1 MLNIGL
7 SEMLVIAILAIVF
20 IGPDDLPEMM
30 RFLGRQYA
38 KLRRASDELRNAF
51 QIEVDRSD
59 AEKRAEEIRKRR
71 EELLAKRK
79 SLAEQTL
86 TAPRPTQLDQAPDL
100 MTATTPPATAPV
112 VEPAAPPVP
121 PAPDIFPRGPSL
133 DQDEDA
139 PAPRRPTLEAP

>member
-79 SLAEQTL
+79 TLAEQTL
-86 TAPRPTQLDQAPDL
+86 TAPRPTQADQAPDL
-100 MTATTPPATAPV
+100 MLPTPTPA
-112 VEPAAPPVP
+112 PAAPEAVAAPVA
-121 PAPDIFPRGPSL
+121 PAPDIFPRGPGL

>member
-79 SLAEQTL
+79 TLAEQTL
-86 TAPRPTQLDQAPDL
+86 TAPRPTQAEQAPDL
-100 MTATTPPATAPV
+100 MVATPPA
-112 VEPAAPPVP
+112 VEPAASAA
-121 PAPDIFPRGPSL
+121 PAPDIFPRGPAL

-139 PAPRRPTLEAP
+139 PAPRRPPVEAP

>member
-79 SLAEQTL
+79 TLAEQTL
-86 TAPRPTQLDQAPDL
+86 TAPRPTQVDQAPDL
-100 MTATTPPATAPV
+100 MTATPTPPAVEASAPLT
-112 VEPAAPPVP
+112 PP
-121 PAPDIFPRGPSL
+121 PAPEVFPRGPGI
-133 DQDEDA
+133 DQDEDP
-139 PAPRRPTLEAP
+139 PAPRRPSLESP

>member
-59 AEKRAEEIRKRR
+59 AEKRADEIRKRR

-79 SLAEQTL
+79 ALAEQTL
-86 TAPRPTQLDQAPDL
+86 TAPRPTQADQTPEL
-100 MTATTPPATAPV
+100 MTPTAQSAPAPS
-112 VEPAAPPVP
+112 AAAQSA
-121 PAPDIFPRGPSL
+121 APDIFPRGPGL
-133 DQDEDA
+133 DDDDA
-139 PAPRRPTLEAP
+139 PRSPPLETP

>member
-51 QIEVDRSD
+51 QIEVDRTD

-86 TAPRPTQLDQAPDL
+86 TAPRPTQVEQAPDL
-100 MTATTPPATAPV
+100 MTATPTPAPPAASPT
-112 VEPAAPPVP
+112 P
-121 PAPDIFPRGPSL
+121 PAPDLVPRGPGL

-139 PAPRRPTLEAP
+139 PAPRRPPLEAP

>member
-79 SLAEQTL
+79 TLAEQTL
-86 TAPRPTQLDQAPDL
+86 TAPRPTQADQAPDL
-100 MTATTPPATAPV
+100 MLPTPTPA
-112 VEPAAPPVP
+112 PAAPEAVAAP
-121 PAPDIFPRGPSL
+121 PAPDIFPRGPGL

>member
-51 QIEVDRSD
+51 QIET
-59 AEKRAEEIRKRR
+59 AMLAHIAL
-71 EELLAKRK
+71 LLA
-79 SLAEQTL
+79 
-86 TAPRPTQLDQAPDL
+86 
-100 MTATTPPATAPV
+100 
-112 VEPAAPPVP
+112 AAILLVMGLG
-121 PAPDIFPRGPSL
+121 DF
-133 DQDEDA
+133 
-139 PAPRRPTLEAP
+139 

>member
-79 SLAEQTL
+79 TLAEQTL
-86 TAPRPTQLDQAPDL
+86 TAPRPTQADQAPDL
-100 MTATTPPATAPV
+100 MLPTPP
-112 VEPAAPPVP
+112 PAAPEAVAAPVA
-121 PAPDIFPRGPSL
+121 PAPNIFPRGPGL